1 MIVMMI
7 VWITNMG
14 GIGGAGLVVP
24 ISQAFF
30 KFDAKNAI
38 ALSNISIC
46 VSAAIRFVSNS

>member
-1 MIVMMI
+1 MMI

-30 KFDAKNAI
+30 KLDAKNAI

-46 VSAAIRFVSNS
+46 VSAAIRFISNS